1 MLQGATTFGTRVV
14 PRQPVLKK
22 LADRRD
28 LPPRVRHILTG
39 LLGICTGSLAHSVG
53 AALDEYEH
61 ELPRQAVRARSGE
74 QSRRWLESLREF
86 KRARDQ
92 VTPRFLANIEDAL
105 ARFDEHADVSVQ
117 NGTEHTGVELSLVET
132 GDLELSLAAQELAT
146 KSEIRQSLALLDLG
160 HRFGILAGQPAF
172 EAERVALGPAHVLRA
187 LRDASSCLDLPA
199 EHRVLFCHAFDRV
212 TLSAIGT
219 FYETLNAFLVE
230 QRILRHLRVHAPLR
244 PKSKGGSAEQHH
256 FRDARETFGER
267 GEEPVHCRSL
277 GSRRLS
283 PVDSTTA
290 APPATARKAERRS
303 SEPFTA
309 QVIPAMTPAI
319 PIQPATIRGL
329 DQGNETVRIEPRG
342 TRRTDPIN
350 NVDFRV
356 EKTFPVGA
364 SDRRI
369 GIYLD
374 IFNINNQGVIDST
387 QRTGVIDSSG
397 STFGNPNFWISPRL
411 ARLGFRFTF

>member
-28 LPPRVRHILTG
+28 LPPRVRHILSG
-39 LLGICTGSLAHSVG
+39 LLGICTNSLAVSVG

-117 NGTEHTGVELSLVET
+117 SGTEHAGVELSLVET

-199 EHRVLFCHAFDRV
+199 EHRVLF
-212 TLSAIGT
+212 
-219 FYETLNAFLVE
+219 
-230 QRILRHLRVHAPLR
+230 
-244 PKSKGGSAEQHH
+244 
-256 FRDARETFGER
+256 
-267 GEEPVHCRSL
+267 
-277 GSRRLS
+277 
-283 PVDSTTA
+283 
-290 APPATARKAERRS
+290 ATPS
-303 SEPFTA
+303 
-309 QVIPAMTPAI
+309 
-319 PIQPATIRGL
+319 
-329 DQGNETVRIEPRG
+329 IE
-342 TRRTDPIN
+342 
-350 NVDFRV
+350 
-356 EKTFPVGA
+356 
-364 SDRRI
+364 SH
-369 GIYLD
+369 
-374 IFNINNQGVIDST
+374 
-387 QRTGVIDSSG
+387 
-397 STFGNPNFWISPRL
+397 
-411 ARLGFRFTF
+411 